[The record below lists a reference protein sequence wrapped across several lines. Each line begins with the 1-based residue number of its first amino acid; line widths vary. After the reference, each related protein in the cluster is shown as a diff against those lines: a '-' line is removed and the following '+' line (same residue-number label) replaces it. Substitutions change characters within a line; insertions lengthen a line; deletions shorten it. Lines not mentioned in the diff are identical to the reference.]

1 MAFVIDGAYDTLFY
15 GNDFYAQVQLTS
27 TRNQIDNTFTVSVT
41 GIAAWTKYSL
51 NKKLTTSI
59 SLGTSS
65 SNVVASATPSIPA
78 SGSNSYSGWL
88 PKGGG
93 YTSVSGCSYT
103 FNANSNGQ
111 CPTVYLKF
119 SVSTGNV
126 KWLSKSEELG
136 YNVYAS
142 ATSSYSANI
151 SATAQS
157 EAGGANDRTAPVFS
171 SIDCYPSGSNSI
183 YYTATVTAAGGYN
196 LIVNN
201 TTRGEKTPRNGHSSG
216 SNVNGNITAD
226 SKVNNITITATKIVN
241 RLTVSRSFSPD
252 CTVPSFSS
260 ATLTPK
266 SSDKSEL
273 KAKSNYKCRYA
284 LTSSTTKPSTWD
296 GTANANADFIREY
309 TVNYNASNIR
319 YVHIARD
326 DYPSISNYKQLT
338 SDNIL
343 PVITLSAEGISGN
356 DVTFSASSNVDTKN
370 WFIRYRQKNTSTL
383 WTTMLIS
390 TATSRKI
397 AITLGSDDGIQ
408 MNVEYEYQIYG
419 TKSSNNL
426 VGYSSTGE
434 FKCLGTGRIFLDNTA
449 VQATAFIYNNDRFKS
464 GVPYIYDSS
473 FDNEEYTDNRKHWR
487 QTF

>member
-1 MAFVIDGAYDTLFY
+1 MAFVIDGAYDTLFS

-41 GIAAWTKYSL
+41 GIAVWTLYSL

-65 SNVVASATPSIPA
+65 SNVVASASPSIPA

-103 FNANSNGQ
+103 FKANSNGV

-136 YNVYAS
+136 YTVYAS

-157 EAGGANDRTAPVFS
+157 QAGGANDRTAPVFS

-241 RLTVSRSFSPD
+241 GLTVSRSFSPD

-266 SSDKSEL
+266 SSNKSEL

-284 LTSSTTKPSTWD
+284 LTSNTTKPSTWD
-296 GTANANADFIREY
+296 GTANANSDFIKEY
-309 TVNYNASNIR
+309 TVTNNSNNTR

-326 DYPSISNYKQLT
+326 DYPTISNYKQLT
-338 SDNIL
+338 SDNVL
-343 PVITLSAEGISGN
+343 PNITLYTPEISGN
-356 DVTFSASSNVDTKN
+356 DVTFSASSDVDVKN
-370 WFIRYRQKNTSTL
+370 WSIRYRQKNTST
-383 WTTMLIS
+383 WTTILIS
-390 TATSRKI
+390 TTTSKKI
-397 AITLGSDDGIQ
+397 TTTLGSDDAIQ

-434 FKCLGTGRIFLDNTA
+434 FKCLGTGRIFIDNTA

-464 GVPYIYDSS
+464 GVPYIYDSL
-473 FDNEEYTDNRKHWR
+473 FDNGEYTDNRRHWR